1 MFIELKFFKYEYF
14 DILLTFFYCY
24 FLNIDK
30 LTDKNFVV
38 ENLKSTLTWTA
49 FFFNDVLSE
58 NIGLA
63 LKAQLLLY

>member
-38 ENLKSTLTWTA
+38 ENLKSTLT
-49 FFFNDVLSE
+49 
-58 NIGLA
+58 
-63 LKAQLLLY
+63 